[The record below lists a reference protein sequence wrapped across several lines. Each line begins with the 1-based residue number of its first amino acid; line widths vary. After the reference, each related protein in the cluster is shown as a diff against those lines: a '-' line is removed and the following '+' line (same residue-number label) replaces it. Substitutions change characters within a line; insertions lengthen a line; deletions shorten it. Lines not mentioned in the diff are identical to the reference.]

1 MDVVYRN
8 CGPGAHSEGLG
19 WGGGEGEEARKEL
32 IVREMKWARA
42 GAPNFSMCSVTKE
55 FKQRF

>member
-1 MDVVYRN
+1 MYRN

-32 IVREMKWARA
+32 IVGEMKWGRA
-42 GAPNFSMCSVTKE
+42 GAPNVSMCSVTKE
-55 FKQRF
+55 LKQRF